1 MLIYI
6 KKSKEGEKMKENYF
20 ENPQKQI
27 EVFVEDITNA
37 NEILRKV
44 KKIIRKNQALE
55 NNIDVFVQDEENLSI
70 KIKCLFK
77 EEKIF
82 FYFPAFYGLGE
93 WDKKTLDFKDFLES
107 LDYEAVIHLADAKA
121 FMTKNSLKVNDYTY
135 RHFEYDSL
143 QLILKNIN
151 YDKFSNFS
159 YSSQNCNLET
169 IKSDGKTS
177 IINFWAFHNFSFI
190 EIKNGEIKKIRIED
204 PKFVKEFYN
213 FYIYN
218 YKIQD
223 QLKEAIKNYLEKKK
237 IIVNGNL
244 NFEKTLSESGL
255 LKLGTAFGFPFDGF
269 KLITEGENKLEGI
282 LFLGEFAKFIPEN
295 VKIKIS
301 DEFYLKNNE
310 LVLKGKCSL
319 LEFAEICKMTQNSFK
334 KLTLEENYREKF
346 RFEGKGIEVFIGN
359 ENTEDFLNKNIED
372 IQKILNE
379 YKLPIRIVGTSGKS
393 ILIFFN
399 L

>member
-1 MLIYI
+1 
-6 KKSKEGEKMKENYF
+6 MKQNYF
-20 ENPQKQI
+20 ENPQKEI

-37 NEILRKV
+37 NEILKKV

-55 NNIDVFVQDEENLSI
+55 NNIDIFVQDEENLSM

-77 EEKIF
+77 EKKIF
-82 FYFPAFYGLGE
+82 FYFPAFYNLGE

-107 LDYEAVIHLADAKA
+107 IDYEAVIYLADAEA
-121 FMTKNSLKVNDYTY
+121 FMTKNNLEVKDYTY

-177 IINFWAFHNFSFI
+177 IKNFWAFHNFNFI
-190 EIKNGEIKKIRIED
+190 EIKNAEIKKIKIED
-204 PKFVKEFYN
+204 PKFVKELYN
-213 FYIYN
+213 FYVYN

-223 QLKEAIKNYLEKKK
+223 QFKKIIKNYLQQKE
-237 IIVNGNL
+237 IIVNESL
-244 NFEKTLSESGL
+244 NFEKILSKDSGL
-255 LKLGTAFGFPFDGF
+255 LKLGLAFGFPLDGF
-269 KLITEGENKLEGI
+269 SLITKGKNKLDGI
-282 LFLGEFAKFIPEN
+282 LFLGEFSKFISEK
-295 VKIKIS
+295 VEIKIS
-301 DEFYLKNNE
+301 NEFHLRNNE
-310 LVLKGKCSL
+310 LVLREKCGL
-319 LEFAEICKMTQNSFK
+319 LEFAEICRMAQNSFK

-346 RFEGKGIEVFIGN
+346 RFEGKGIEIFIEN
-359 ENTEDFLNKNIED
+359 ENVNDFVDRNVEN

-379 YKLPIRIVGTSGKS
+379 YKLPVRIVGTSGKS

-399 L
+399 F

>member
-1 MLIYI
+1 
-6 KKSKEGEKMKENYF
+6 MKENYF
-20 ENPQKQI
+20 ENPQKEI
-27 EVFVEDITNA
+27 EVFVEDITNIT
-37 NEILRKV
+37 EILKKV
-44 KKIIRKNQALE
+44 KKIIRENQALE
-55 NNIDVFVQDEENLSI
+55 NNMDVFVQDEENLSM

-82 FYFPAFYGLGE
+82 FYFPAFYNLGE

-107 LDYEAVIHLADAKA
+107 IDYEAVIYLADAEA
-121 FMTKNSLKVNDYTY
+121 FMTKSSLKVKDDKY
-135 RHFEYDSL
+135 RQFEYDSL
-143 QLILKNIN
+143 QFILRNMH

-169 IKSDGKTS
+169 ITSDKETS

-190 EIKNGEIKKIRIED
+190 EIKNEEIKKIRIED

-223 QLKEAIKNYLEKKK
+223 QLKEIIKDYLKKKK

-255 LKLGTAFGFPFDGF
+255 LKLGMALGFPFDRF
-269 KLITEGENKLEGI
+269 SLITKGKNKLEGI
-282 LFLGEFAKFIPEN
+282 FFLGEFAKFIPEN

-319 LEFAEICKMTQNSFK
+319 LEFAEICRMAQNSFK

-346 RFEGKGIEVFIGN
+346 RFEGKGIEVFIEN
-359 ENTEDFLNKNIED
+359 ESINNFADENIEN

-379 YKLPIRIVGTSGKS
+379 YKLPVRIVGTSGKS

-399 L
+399 F

>member
-1 MLIYI
+1 M
-6 KKSKEGEKMKENYF
+6 EENYF
-20 ENPQKQI
+20 ENPQKEI
-27 EVFVEDITNA
+27 EVFVEDITNIT
-37 NEILRKV
+37 EILRKV
-44 KKIIRKNQALE
+44 KKIIRENQVLE
-55 NNIDVFVQDEENLSI
+55 NNIDVFVQDEENLSM

-82 FYFPAFYGLGE
+82 FYFPAFYNLGE
-93 WDKKTLDFKDFLES
+93 WDKRTLDFKDFLES
-107 LDYEAVIHLADAKA
+107 IDYEAVIYLADAEA

-143 QLILKNIN
+143 QFILRNIN

-169 IKSDGKTS
+169 IKSDRKTS
-177 IINFWAFHNFSFI
+177 IKNFWAFHNFSFI
-190 EIKNGEIKKIRIED
+190 EIKNGEIKKIKIED
-204 PKFVKEFYN
+204 PEFVKEFYN

-223 QLKEAIKNYLEKKK
+223 QLKEIIKDYLEKKK
-237 IIVNGNL
+237 NIVNGNL

-255 LKLGTAFGFPFDGF
+255 LKLGMAFGFPFDGF

-282 LFLGEFAKFIPEN
+282 LFLGKFAKFIPEN

-301 DEFYLKNNE
+301 DEFYLQNNE

-319 LEFAEICKMTQNSFK
+319 LEFAEICRMAQNSFK

-346 RFEGKGIEVFIGN
+346 RFEGKGIEVFIEN
-359 ENTEDFLNKNIED
+359 ESINNFADENIEN

-379 YKLPIRIVGTSGKS
+379 YKLPVRIVGTSGKS

>member
-1 MLIYI
+1 
-6 KKSKEGEKMKENYF
+6 MKENYF

-244 NFEKTLSESGL
+244 NFEKTLSESGF

>member
-44 KKIIRKNQALE
+44 KKIIRENQALE
-55 NNIDVFVQDEENLSI
+55 NNIDVFVQDEENLSM

-107 LDYEAVIHLADAKA
+107 LDYEAVIYLADAKA

-143 QLILKNIN
+143 QLILRNMH

-237 IIVNGNL
+237 IIINGNL

-319 LEFAEICKMTQNSFK
+319 LEFTEICRMAQNSFK
-334 KLTLEENYREKF
+334 KLTFKENYREKF
-346 RFEGKGIEVFIGN
+346 RFEGKGIEIFIEN
-359 ENTEDFLNKNIED
+359 ENTKDFLDKNIED
-372 IQKILNE
+372 IEKILNE
-379 YKLPIRIVGTSGKS
+379 DKLPVRIVGTSGKS
-393 ILIFFN
+393 ILIF
-399 L
+399 

>member
-1 MLIYI
+1 
-6 KKSKEGEKMKENYF
+6 MKENYF
-20 ENPQKQI
+20 ENSQKQI

-55 NNIDVFVQDEENLSI
+55 NNIDIFVQDEENLSM

-77 EEKIF
+77 EKKIF
-82 FYFPAFYGLGE
+82 FYFPPFYNLGE

-107 LDYEAVIHLADAKA
+107 IDYEAVICLADAKA

-135 RHFEYDSL
+135 RYFEYDSL
-143 QLILKNIN
+143 QLILRNMH

-169 IKSDGKTS
+169 ITSDKKMS

-190 EIKNGEIKKIRIED
+190 EIKNAEIKKIKIED
-204 PKFVKEFYN
+204 PEFVKEFYN
-213 FYIYN
+213 FYICN

-223 QLKEAIKNYLEKKK
+223 QLKEIIKDYFEKKK

-244 NFEKTLSESGL
+244 NFEKTLSEDSGL

-269 KLITEGENKLEGI
+269 KLITEGKNKLEGI
-282 LFLGEFAKFIPEN
+282 FFLGEFTKFIPEN
-295 VKIKIS
+295 VEIKIS

-310 LVLKGKCSL
+310 FVLKGKCSL
-319 LEFAEICKMTQNSFK
+319 LEFAEICRMAQNSFK

-346 RFEGKGIEVFIGN
+346 RFEGKGIEVFIEN
-359 ENTEDFLNKNIED
+359 ENVKDFVDRNIEN

-379 YKLPIRIVGTSGKS
+379 YKLPVRIVGTSGKS

-399 L
+399 F

>member
-1 MLIYI
+1 
-6 KKSKEGEKMKENYF
+6 MKQNYF
-20 ENPQKQI
+20 ENPQKEI

-37 NEILRKV
+37 NEILKKV

-55 NNIDVFVQDEENLSI
+55 NNIDIFVQDEENLSM

-77 EEKIF
+77 EKKIF
-82 FYFPAFYGLGE
+82 FYFPAFYNLGE

-107 LDYEAVIHLADAKA
+107 IDYEAVIYLADAEA
-121 FMTKNSLKVNDYTY
+121 FMTKNNLEVKDYTY

-177 IINFWAFHNFSFI
+177 IKNFWAFHNFNFI
-190 EIKNGEIKKIRIED
+190 EIKNAEIKKIKIED

>member
-1 MLIYI
+1 
-6 KKSKEGEKMKENYF
+6 MKENYF
-20 ENPQKQI
+20 ENSKKQI

-55 NNIDVFVQDEENLSI
+55 NNIDVFVQDEENLSM

-77 EEKIF
+77 EKKIF
-82 FYFPAFYGLGE
+82 FYFPAFYNLGE

-107 LDYEAVIHLADAKA
+107 IDCEAVIYLADAKA
-121 FMTKNSLKVNDYTY
+121 FMTKSSLKVNDYTY
-135 RHFEYDSL
+135 RYFEYDSL
-143 QLILKNIN
+143 QLILRNMH
-151 YDKFSNFS
+151 YDKFSSFS

-169 IKSDGKTS
+169 ITSDKKMS

-190 EIKNGEIKKIRIED
+190 EIKNAEIKKIKIED
-204 PKFVKEFYN
+204 PEFVKEFYN

-223 QLKEAIKNYLEKKK
+223 QLKEIIKDYFEKKK

-244 NFEKTLSESGL
+244 NFEKTLSE
-255 LKLGTAFGFPFDGF
+255 D
-269 KLITEGENKLEGI
+269 
-282 LFLGEFAKFIPEN
+282 PEN
-295 VKIKIS
+295 VEIKIS
-301 DEFYLKNNE
+301 EEFYLKNNE
-310 LVLKGKCSL
+310 LVLKGKCNL
-319 LEFAEICKMTQNSFK
+319 LEFAEICRMTQNSFE
-334 KLTLEENYREKF
+334 KLTLEENCKEKYK
-346 RFEGKGIEVFIGN
+346 FEGKGIEVFIEN

-379 YKLPIRIVGTSGKS
+379 YKLPVRIVGTSGKS

>member
-1 MLIYI
+1 
-6 KKSKEGEKMKENYF
+6 MKQNYF
-20 ENPQKQI
+20 ENPQKEI

-44 KKIIRKNQALE
+44 KKIIRENQALE
-55 NNIDVFVQDEENLSI
+55 NNIDVFVQDEENLSM

-82 FYFPAFYGLGE
+82 FCFPAFYGLGE

-237 IIVNGNL
+237 IIINGNL

-319 LEFAEICKMTQNSFK
+319 LEFTEICRMAQNSFK
-334 KLTLEENYREKF
+334 KLTFKENYREKF
-346 RFEGKGIEVFIGN
+346 RFEGKGIEIFIEN
-359 ENTEDFLNKNIED
+359 ENTKDFLDKNIED
-372 IQKILNE
+372 IEKILNE
-379 YKLPIRIVGTSGKS
+379 DKLPVRIVGTSGKS

-399 L
+399 F

>member
-1 MLIYI
+1 
-6 KKSKEGEKMKENYF
+6 MKQNYF
-20 ENPQKQI
+20 ENPQKEI
-27 EVFVEDITNA
+27 EVFVEDITNVT
-37 NEILRKV
+37 EILKKV
-44 KKIIRKNQALE
+44 KKIIRENQVLE
-55 NNIDVFVQDEENLSI
+55 SEIDIFVQDDENLNL

-82 FYFPAFYGLGE
+82 FYFPAFYNLGE
-93 WDKKTLDFKDFLES
+93 WDKRTLDFKDFLES
-107 LDYEAVIHLADAKA
+107 IDYEAVIYLADAEA
-121 FMTKNSLKVNDYTY
+121 FMTKNNLEVKDYTY

-177 IINFWAFHNFSFI
+177 IKNFWAFHNFNFI
-190 EIKNGEIKKIRIED
+190 EIKNAEIKKIKIED
-204 PKFVKEFYN
+204 PEFVKEFYN

-223 QLKEAIKNYLEKKK
+223 QLKEIIKDYLEKKK

-244 NFEKTLSESGL
+244 NFEKTLLESGL
-255 LKLGTAFGFPFDGF
+255 LKLGMVLGFPFDGF
-269 KLITEGENKLEGI
+269 NLITEGENKLEGI
-282 LFLGEFAKFIPEN
+282 LFLGEFIRFIPEN
-295 VKIKIS
+295 VEIKIS

-310 LVLKGKCSL
+310 LLLRGKCSL
-319 LEFAEICKMTQNSFK
+319 LEFAEICRMAQNSFK

-346 RFEGKGIEVFIGN
+346 RFEGKGIEVFIEN
-359 ENTEDFLNKNIED
+359 ESINNFADENIEN

-379 YKLPIRIVGTSGKS
+379 YNFPVRIVGTSGKS

-399 L
+399 F

>member
-1 MLIYI
+1 
-6 KKSKEGEKMKENYF
+6 MKENYF

-37 NEILRKV
+37 NEILKKV

-55 NNIDVFVQDEENLSI
+55 NNIDIFVQDEENLSM

-77 EEKIF
+77 EKKIF
-82 FYFPAFYGLGE
+82 FYFPAFYNLGE

-107 LDYEAVIHLADAKA
+107 IDYEAVIYLADAEA
-121 FMTKNSLKVNDYTY
+121 FMTKNNLEVKDYTY

-177 IINFWAFHNFSFI
+177 IKNFWAFHNFNFI
-190 EIKNGEIKKIRIED
+190 EIKNAEIKKIKIED

>member
-1 MLIYI
+1 
-6 KKSKEGEKMKENYF
+6 MKENYF

-55 NNIDVFVQDEENLSI
+55 NNIDIFVQDEENLSM

-77 EEKIF
+77 EKKIF
-82 FYFPAFYGLGE
+82 FYFPAFYNLGE

-107 LDYEAVIHLADAKA
+107 IDCEAVIYLADAKT
-121 FMTKNSLKVNDYTY
+121 FMTKSSLKVNDYTY

-143 QLILKNIN
+143 QLILRNMH
-151 YDKFSNFS
+151 YDKFSSFS

-177 IINFWAFHNFSFI
+177 IKNFWAFQNFSFI
-190 EIKNGEIKKIRIED
+190 EIKNGEIEKIKIED
-204 PKFVKEFYN
+204 PEFVKEFYN

-223 QLKEAIKNYLEKKK
+223 QLKEVIKKYLEKKEF
-237 IIVNGNL
+237 IVNGNL

-255 LKLGTAFGFPFDGF
+255 LKLGMALGFPFDGF
-269 KLITEGENKLEGI
+269 SLITKGKNKLEGI
-282 LFLGEFAKFIPEN
+282 FFLGEFAKFIPEN

-310 LVLKGKCSL
+310 LVLKGKCSF
-319 LEFAEICKMTQNSFK
+319 LEFAEICRMAQNSFK

-346 RFEGKGIEVFIGN
+346 RFEGKGIEIFIEN
-359 ENTEDFLNKNIED
+359 ENTEDFLDKNIED

-379 YKLPIRIVGTSGKS
+379 YKLPVRIAGTSGKS

-399 L
+399 F

>member
-1 MLIYI
+1 
-6 KKSKEGEKMKENYF
+6 MKENYF

-27 EVFVEDITNA
+27 EVFIEDITNV

-44 KKIIRKNQALE
+44 KKIIRENQALE
-55 NNIDVFVQDEENLSI
+55 NNIDIFVQDEENLSM

-82 FYFPAFYGLGE
+82 FYFPAFYNLGE
-93 WDKKTLDFKDFLES
+93 WDKRTIDFKDFLES
-107 LDYEAVIHLADAKA
+107 IDYEAVIYLADAEA
-121 FMTKNSLKVNDYTY
+121 FMTKNNLEVKDYTY

-169 IKSDGKTS
+169 IKSDRKTS
-177 IINFWAFHNFSFI
+177 IKNFWAFHNFSFI
-190 EIKNGEIKKIRIED
+190 EIKNGEIKKIKIED
-204 PKFVKEFYN
+204 PEFVKEFYN

-223 QLKEAIKNYLEKKK
+223 QLKEIIKDYLEKKK

-244 NFEKTLSESGL
+244 NFEKTLSEDSGL
-255 LKLGTAFGFPFDGF
+255 LKLGMAIGFSFDGF
-269 KLITEGENKLEGI
+269 KLITKGKNKLEGI
-282 LFLGEFAKFIPEN
+282 LFLGKFIPEN
-295 VKIKIS
+295 VEIKIS

-319 LEFAEICKMTQNSFK
+319 LEFAEICRIAQNSFK

-346 RFEGKGIEVFIGN
+346 RFEGKGIEVFIEN
-359 ENTEDFLNKNIED
+359 ESINDFADRNIEN

-379 YKLPIRIVGTSGKS
+379 YNFPVRIVGTSGKS

-399 L
+399 F

>member
-1 MLIYI
+1 
-6 KKSKEGEKMKENYF
+6 MKENYF
-20 ENPQKQI
+20 ENPQKEI
-27 EVFVEDITNA
+27 EVFVEDITNIT
-37 NEILRKV
+37 EILKKV
-44 KKIIRKNQALE
+44 KKIIRENQALE
-55 NNIDVFVQDEENLSI
+55 NNMDVFVQDEENLSM

-107 LDYEAVIHLADAKA
+107 LDYEAVIYLADAKA

-135 RHFEYDSL
+135 RYFEYDSL
-143 QLILKNIN
+143 QLILRNMH

-169 IKSDGKTS
+169 ITSDKEMS

-223 QLKEAIKNYLEKKK
+223 QLKEIIKDYLKKKK

-255 LKLGTAFGFPFDGF
+255 LKLGMALGFPFDGF
-269 KLITEGENKLEGI
+269 SLITKGKNKLEGI
-282 LFLGEFAKFIPEN
+282 FFLGEFAKFIPEN

-310 LVLKGKCSL
+310 LVLKGKCRL
-319 LEFAEICKMTQNSFK
+319 LEFAEICRMAQNSFK

-346 RFEGKGIEVFIGN
+346 RFKGKGIEVFI
-359 ENTEDFLNKNIED
+359 ENKSINNFADENIEN

-379 YKLPIRIVGTSGKS
+379 YNFPVRIVGTSGKS

-399 L
+399 F

>member
-1 MLIYI
+1 M
-6 KKSKEGEKMKENYF
+6 
-20 ENPQKQI
+20 
-27 EVFVEDITNA
+27 
-37 NEILRKV
+37 
-44 KKIIRKNQALE
+44 
-55 NNIDVFVQDEENLSI
+55 

-82 FYFPAFYGLGE
+82 FYFPAFYNLGE

-107 LDYEAVIHLADAKA
+107 IDYEAVIHLADAKA
-121 FMTKNSLKVNDYTY
+121 FMTKSSLKVNDYTY

-143 QLILKNIN
+143 QLILRNMH
-151 YDKFSNFS
+151 YDKFSSFS
-159 YSSQNCNLET
+159 YSNQNCNLET
-169 IKSDGKTS
+169 VKFDRKTL

-190 EIKNGEIKKIRIED
+190 EIKNGEIKKIKIED
-204 PKFVKEFYN
+204 PEFVKEFYN

-223 QLKEAIKNYLEKKK
+223 QLKEIIKNYLEKKK

-244 NFEKTLSESGL
+244 NFEKTLSEDSGL
-255 LKLGTAFGFPFDGF
+255 LKLGMALGFPFDGF
-269 KLITEGENKLEGI
+269 SLITEGENKLEGI
-282 LFLGEFAKFIPEN
+282 LFLGEFAKFIPKN

-301 DEFYLKNNE
+301 EEFYLKNNE

-319 LEFAEICKMTQNSFK
+319 LEFAEICRIAKNSFE
-334 KLTLEENYREKF
+334 KLTLEENCKEKYK
-346 RFEGKGIEVFIGN
+346 FEGKGIEVFIEN

-393 ILIFFN
+393 ILIF
-399 L
+399 

>member
-1 MLIYI
+1 
-6 KKSKEGEKMKENYF
+6 MKENYF

-44 KKIIRKNQALE
+44 KKIIRENQALE
-55 NNIDVFVQDEENLSI
+55 NNIDVFVQDEENLSM

-107 LDYEAVIHLADAKA
+107 LDYEAVIYLADAKA

-143 QLILKNIN
+143 QLILRNMH

-237 IIVNGNL
+237 IIINGNL

-319 LEFAEICKMTQNSFK
+319 LEFTEICRMAQNSFK
-334 KLTLEENYREKF
+334 KLTFKENYREKF
-346 RFEGKGIEVFIGN
+346 RFEGKGIEIFIEN
-359 ENTEDFLNKNIED
+359 ENTKDFLDKNIED
-372 IQKILNE
+372 IEKILNE
-379 YKLPIRIVGTSGKS
+379 DKLPVRIVGTSGKS
-393 ILIFFN
+393 ILIF
-399 L
+399 

>member
-1 MLIYI
+1 
-6 KKSKEGEKMKENYF
+6 MKQNYF
-20 ENPQKQI
+20 ENPQKEI

-37 NEILRKV
+37 NEILKKV

-55 NNIDVFVQDEENLSI
+55 NDIDIFVQDEENLSM

-77 EEKIF
+77 EKKIF
-82 FYFPAFYGLGE
+82 FYFPAFYNLGE

-107 LDYEAVIHLADAKA
+107 IDYEAVIYLADAEA
-121 FMTKNSLKVNDYTY
+121 FMTKNNLEVKDYTY

-282 LFLGEFAKFIPEN
+282 FFLGEFAKFIPEN

-319 LEFAEICKMTQNSFK
+319 LEFAEICRMAQNSFK

-346 RFEGKGIEVFIGN
+346 RFEGKGIEIFVEN
-359 ENTEDFLNKNIED
+359 ENVNNFVDRNVEN

-379 YKLPIRIVGTSGKS
+379 YKLPVRIVGTSGKS

-399 L
+399 F